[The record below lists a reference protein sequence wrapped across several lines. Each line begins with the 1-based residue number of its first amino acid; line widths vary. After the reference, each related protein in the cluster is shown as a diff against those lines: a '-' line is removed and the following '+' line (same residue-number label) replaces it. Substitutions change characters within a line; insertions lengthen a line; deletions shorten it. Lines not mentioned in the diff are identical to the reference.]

1 MTDSSSSVSSSS
13 SILTTLGAGSGIDT
27 KTLVSQL
34 VAAQFDSKTK
44 ALSNKNDTLTAQL
57 SALSQI
63 KSSLTTFSSSL
74 ATLIAGG
81 TLSTQPVSANS
92 SVVAASLLPLA
103 HLQPISSD
111 LDVKQLATAQV
122 LSGAGKTLSTDPVGT
137 GKLTIKLGTATYDSN
152 GVLTGFAQKAGTTA
166 VDVTIDAAHNS
177 LDGIA
182 SAINAAN
189 AGVTATV
196 IRDASGA
203 RLSLKGATGAQQA
216 FTIDVAEDAGAPGL
230 SALAF
235 NTTTKSLSVARQ
247 AQDSIVALDGVTMTR
262 PTNSLTDVIPGVRLD
277 LVKADP
283 GNPVAIT
290 SQRPTAALTQAA
302 QDFVSAYNQVHS
314 LFATDTDP
322 KNGVLYGDSG
332 LRSAIQQLGQLTSQ
346 PLVANAA
353 AGVPNTLAEL
363 GIQTERDGT
372 LSLDTT
378 KFNTAM
384 SAAPDAVEAIFTQG
398 VGKALSSLV
407 TNLTGTNGVLTIS
420 QNVYTA
426 QQKTV
431 ANDQAKLQ
439 TDSASMTDR
448 LTQQYAGMDARVS
461 AYKATQS
468 FLDQQ
473 IKAWAANG

>member
-1 MTDSSSSVSSSS
+1 MTDT

-27 KTLVSQL
+27 KALVSQL
-34 VAAQFDSKTK
+34 IAAQFDSKTK
-44 ALSNKNDTLTAQL
+44 ALSAKNDTITAQL

-74 ATLIAGG
+74 ATLVAGG

-103 HLQPISSD
+103 HLQPLSSD
-111 LDVKQLATAQV
+111 LEVKQLATAQV
-122 LSGAGKTLSTDPVGT
+122 LSGAAHTASSDPVGT
-137 GKLTIKLGTATYDSN
+137 GTLTITLGTGTYDSN
-152 GVLTGFAQKAGTTA
+152 GTLTGFAAKAGA
-166 VDVTIDAAHNS
+166 APVNVTIDAAHNS

-216 FTIDVAEDAGAPGL
+216 FTIDAAEDAGAPGL

-235 NTTTKSLSVARQ
+235 NTTTQALTVARQ

-277 LVKADP
+277 LVKADL

-290 SQRPTAALTQAA
+290 TQRPTSALTQAA
-302 QDFVSAYNQVHS
+302 QDFVSAYNQVHA
-314 LFATDTDP
+314 LFASDTDP
-322 KNGVLYGDSG
+322 KSGVLQGDSG
-332 LRSAIQQLGQLTSQ
+332 LRAAIQQFGQLTSQ

-363 GIQTERDGT
+363 GIETERDGT

-384 SAAPDAVEAIFTQG
+384 AASPDAVEAIFTQG
-398 VGKALSSLV
+398 LGKALSSLA
-407 TNLTGTNGVLTIS
+407 TNLTGTNGVLTS
-420 QNVYTA
+420 SENVYTA
-426 QQKTV
+426 QQKTI
-431 ANDQAKLQ
+431 AADQDKLQ
-439 TDSASMTDR
+439 TDSAAMLDR
-448 LTQQYAGMDARVS
+448 LTQQFAGMDARVS

-473 IKAWAANG
+473 IKAWTANG